1 MRVVSD
7 CLVISA
13 AVVCTC
19 SVVWKETAICG
30 VHVTFSNDCDGQLAV
45 RVGFIKT
52 IYLGQVHVILVASPG
67 ASDLSWDETA
77 SVSSIWDGFWLGSW
91 LSAIFLRGTSLRVL
105 FITNS

>member
-67 ASDLSWDETA
+67 ASDLSWDD
-77 SVSSIWDGFWLGSW
+77 SVHILLRLSLWVQLGV
-91 LSAIFLRGTSLRVL
+91 IHRVTWANRT
-105 FITNS
+105 ITCV